1 MLCGSKHAHETMDSM
16 SVFSGVGINGMPAG
30 VGSGVLEKGGDVVAA
45 AVRQD
50 HLENNQV
57 LNILKVLQPYD
68 DNLNVATKNGFN
80 VNDGLGALRLNSQDS
95 AEIASGDLIMKTGL
109 DVPAGKTVSSLDRLR
124 EKLNAAQS
132 FRGEL
137 KGPALNDL
145 PYVNLNKPSTDAR
158 AEYTLPS
165 LAKAGPDLN
174 GTLAAPAVSL
184 ATPQLNSHNASLGID
199 GSAVQKG
206 TLKYDAPPFTMPKFD
221 LPQVQT
227 PEVDGELYLPSVH
240 KEIDLNLPS
249 PKLDFTSPNAALN
262 GPKLDLRGPDVDLQ
276 APNAALNGPKLD
288 LRGPDVDL
296 QAPNADLR
304 LSPDKIKW
312 PHLKWKGPKVK
323 GPEAA
328 LNADLHT
335 PDLSTPD
342 IHLPKGKLKGPYADV
357 QAPNLD
363 LGAPSGKINWPHLKW
378 KKPRLHGTSF
388 DAELNSP
395 DMDVSVPR
403 LKGGIKAPDFDVNL
417 PKADL
422 KGPDLDIQRPHL
434 EAPSGRI
441 NWPHLKWKKPKVKG
455 PKADLDIDAGLKT
468 PELLTPNFESDING
482 QLRLPTADVKGPNLD
497 VDTPNLD
504 IDSPSGKINWSPW
517 KWKKHIVPDPK
528 IDMDLKTDL
537 SSPDV
542 DLSIPSIE
550 GGINTPDLNLP
561 RADIDVNTPDV
572 DIGAPSGRLKFP
584 TLKKPKLFFSG
595 HQLKTP
601 SVDLDTDLKT
611 PDLNLSA
618 QKLQL
623 NGPDLNLP
631 NADVDGIVPDLDA
644 SGKIKWPTFK
654 RPKWS
659 VSGPKVNGPD
669 IDANVSTPDL
679 NLTGPKIDGEIHT
692 PDLKFNTPKAELD
705 GPMLDINADAPSG
718 IFKWF
723 KKPKIGTLKGLSSD
737 VDADLKVPDLDLS
750 VPDVNLNAPHVGLST
765 PTIEAPD
772 LRGDLKS
779 PHVDLHAPDLNL
791 EQGDAKVVL
800 PKINFP
806 KWPKVKDPQLDTS
819 LPNINID
826 APNVDLKSP
835 NLQGNLGTPDID
847 LGLPKGNLQT
857 PELDV
862 STKRPTFSK
871 IQLPTV
877 SGPQINKP
885 NLDVDAD
892 LKVPNMDLSAP
903 HVGLSTPK
911 IEPPD
916 FNAILKSPQV
926 DLPAHDLNVEQTETK
941 GVFPKLKLPKWPK
954 VKDSHLDT
962 NLPNIDIDAPDVDL
976 KAPNLQGSL
985 GTPDIDL
992 GLPKGNLQ
1000 TPELDVST
1008 GRPTF
1013 PKIQLPN
1020 FSEPKIEKPNLDVD
1034 ADFKGQSV
1042 GWSAPDVD
1050 LSAPHVGLSTP
1061 KIEPPALN
1069 AVLKSPQVD
1078 PNLNVPTFLGPKYEN
1093 PNLDADLK
1101 VADLDLSAPHVGL
1114 LSNSDLKG
1122 MDASLKTPDLN
1133 FDSRQ
1138 GDFQLPHYK
1147 LPKLDLSSPEVEFPS
1162 IHPSIQ
1168 AGMETPKV
1176 NIGTPKAD
1184 ANISAPTVDVSGP
1197 MITGDL
1203 KGPQVDMAAPKLDAN
1218 LEKPKFPHMKFP
1230 KMSFSGPKTKT
1241 VEVDTSPKLSPVTVS
1256 APEINKPGVQ
1266 IKAGEDA
1273 EVKGS
1278 PKSKL
1283 KWPFKWGFKSS
1294 SDMTDEEGGGPEAP
1308 VFRLHNLP
1316 NNAFEEKEGQSKL
1329 DNEAK
1334 DYIISKGIRLPVVNV
1349 PSRNGEKIDIMER
1362 LRMAKE
1368 KVPSTNVSPT
1378 EEKNLT
1384 LKIPAP
1390 DLDATSASILA
1401 EEPNLFRGGT
1411 FKVDKP
1417 QSPLGLF
1424 APEVSSSDES
1434 DKLSLSL
1441 SNMLG
1446 LNVK

>member
-1 MLCGSKHAHETMDSM
+1 MLCGSKDVHETMSQDSV

-45 AVRQD
+45 ALSQN
-50 HLENNQV
+50 HLENDQV
-57 LNILKVLQPYD
+57 QNILKVLQPYD
-68 DNLNVATKNGFN
+68 DNLSVATKKGFN

-95 AEIASGDLIMKTGL
+95 AEISSGDLIMKTGL
-109 DVPAGKTVSSLDRLR
+109 DVPAKKTVSSLDRLR
-124 EKLNAAQS
+124 EKLNAAQG
-132 FRGEL
+132 FRSEL
-137 KGPALNDL
+137 NGPALNDL
-145 PYVNLNKPSTDAR
+145 PYGNLNKPSTDAR

-174 GTLAAPAVSL
+174 GTLAAPLVSL
-184 ATPQLNSHNASLGID
+184 ATPQLNGHNASLGID
-199 GSAVQKG
+199 GSAVQKE
-206 TLKYDAPPFTMPKFD
+206 TLKYDAPPFRMPKFD

-227 PEVDGELYLPSVH
+227 PEVDGELHLPSVH
-240 KEIDLNLPS
+240 NEIDLNLPS
-249 PKLDFTSPNAALN
+249 PKLDLTSPNAALN

-276 APNAALNGPKLD
+276 APK
-288 LRGPDVDL
+288 
-296 QAPNADLR
+296 ADLS

-335 PDLSTPD
+335 PNLSTPD
-342 IHLPKGKLKGPYADV
+342 IHLPKGELKGPYADV

-395 DMDVSVPR
+395 DLDVSVPG
-403 LKGGIKAPDFDVNL
+403 LKGGIKAPDVDVNL

-455 PKADLDIDAGLKT
+455 PKANLDIDAGLKT
-468 PELLTPNFESDING
+468 PELLTPNLESDING

-504 IDSPSGKINWSPW
+504 IDSPSGKINWPPW
-517 KWKKHIVPDPK
+517 KWKKPIVPDPK
-528 IDMDLKTDL
+528 VDMDLKTDL

-561 RADIDVNTPDV
+561 RADIDINTPNV
-572 DIGAPSGRLKFP
+572 DIGAPSGRIKFP
-584 TLKKPKLFFSG
+584 TLKKPKFNFSG
-595 HQLKTP
+595 PHLKTR
-601 SVDLDTDLKT
+601 SVDLDTDLRT

-631 NADVDGIVPDLDA
+631 NADVDGKVPDLDA

-654 RPKWS
+654 KPKWS

-679 NLTGPKIDGEIHT
+679 NLTGPTIDGEINT
-692 PDLKFNTPKAELD
+692 SDLKLNSPKAELD
-705 GPMLDINADAPSG
+705 EPNLDINADAPSG

-737 VDADLKVPDLDLS
+737 VDADLKLPDLDLT
-750 VPDVNLNAPHVGLST
+750 VPDANLKAPHVGLST
-765 PTIEAPD
+765 PTIEVPD
-772 LRGDLKS
+772 LSGDLKS

-791 EQGDAKVVL
+791 EQGDAKAVF

-806 KWPKVKDPQLDTS
+806 KWPKVKDPQLDTN
-819 LPNINID
+819 L
-826 APNVDLKSP
+826 PNVD
-835 NLQGNLGTPDID
+835 ID
-847 LGLPKGNLQT
+847 G
-857 PELDV
+857 
-862 STKRPTFSK
+862 
-871 IQLPTV
+871 
-877 SGPQINKP
+877 
-885 NLDVDAD
+885 
-892 LKVPNMDLSAP
+892 
-903 HVGLSTPK
+903 
-911 IEPPD
+911 
-916 FNAILKSPQV
+916 
-926 DLPAHDLNVEQTETK
+926 
-941 GVFPKLKLPKWPK
+941 
-954 VKDSHLDT
+954 
-962 NLPNIDIDAPDVDL
+962 PDVDL

-992 GLPKGNLQ
+992 GIPKGNLQ

-1008 GRPTF
+1008 RRPTF

-1020 FSEPKIEKPNLDVD
+1020 LSGPKIEKPNLDVD
-1034 ADFKGQSV
+1034 ADFKGPNV

-1061 KIEPPALN
+1061 KIDLPALN

-1078 PNLNVPTFLGPKYEN
+1078 PDLNLPTFLGPKYEN
-1093 PNLDADLK
+1093 PNLVADLK
-1101 VADLDLSAPHVGL
+1101 GADLDLSAPRVGL
-1114 LSNSDLKG
+1114 LSNSNLKG

-1133 FDSRQ
+1133 FDSQQ

-1147 LPKLDLSSPEVEFPS
+1147 LPNLDLSSPEVEFPGV
-1162 IHPSIQ
+1162 HPSIQ

-1184 ANISAPTVDVSGP
+1184 ANISAPTVDVSGL

-1241 VEVDTSPKLSPVTVS
+1241 LEVDTSPKLSPVTVS
-1256 APEINKPGVQ
+1256 APEINTPGLQ
-1266 IKAGEDA
+1266 IKAGGDA

-1294 SDMTDEEGGGPEAP
+1294 SDMTDDEGPNVP
-1308 VFRLHNLP
+1308 VFRLHSLP
-1316 NNAFEEKEGQSKL
+1316 NNAFEEKEGIPNTFGQSKL
-1329 DNEAK
+1329 ENEAK

-1378 EEKNLT
+1378 EDKNLT

-1390 DLDATSASILA
+1390 DLDATRASTLA

-1417 QSPLGLF
+1417 LSPLGLF
-1424 APEVSSSDES
+1424 APEVSSSDEN

-1446 LNVK
+1446 LNVE